1 MIVKVEKNKKEER
14 GLEEQVKEG
23 KEPYLHRLKCKESI
37 HIIEKVIIVYG
48 RYK

>member
-1 MIVKVEKNKKEER
+1 MIVNVEEKKKEER

-23 KEPYLHRLKCKESI
+23 KEPYSHRLKCKECI
-37 HIIEKVIIVYG
+37 HVIEKVVIVYG